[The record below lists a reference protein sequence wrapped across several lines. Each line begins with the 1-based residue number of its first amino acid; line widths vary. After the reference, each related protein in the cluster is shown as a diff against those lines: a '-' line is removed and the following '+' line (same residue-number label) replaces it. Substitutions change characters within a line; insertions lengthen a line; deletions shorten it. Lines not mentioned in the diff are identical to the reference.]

1 MCGMSLSSLSSA
13 NLSKLIELIKEKES
27 LEAKLSKVISAIDA
41 LGSGKT
47 AKLAAPGKRGPRRRR
62 RRSSLK
68 NSILKTLDEAGK
80 AGASVKELAASLK
93 ANPGSVSVW
102 FYTTGKKVKGLKK
115 IGPGRYAYAA

>member
-1 MCGMSLSSLSSA
+1 MSLSSLSSA
-13 NLSKLIELIKEKES
+13 NISKLIELIKEKGS

-41 LGSGKT
+41 LGSGKK
-47 AKLAAPGKRGPRRRR
+47 AKAVAPAKRGPRRGRR
-62 RRSSLK
+62 RTSLK
-68 NSILKTLDEAGK
+68 DAILKALDSAGK

-115 IGPGRYAYAA
+115 IAPGRYAYLR

>member
-1 MCGMSLSSLSSA
+1 
-13 NLSKLIELIKEKES
+13 LIELVKEKES
-27 LEAKLSKVISAIDA
+27 LEAKLSKVKSAIDA

-47 AKLAAPGKRGPRRRR
+47 ARLATPSKRGPRRGR

-68 NSILKTLDEAGK
+68 VSILKALGEAGK

-115 IGPGRYAYAA
+115 ISPGRYAYGTT